1 MKHYHH
7 PVRGRKRES
16 DGDGKRDSFRIARR
30 GLIVALLVGVSLTGC
45 SAADKGISMADQKSG
60 TSSTA
65 SMDTEM
71 LKKEG
76 ASKQADGNSA
86 SPAPSAV
93 NPSADPAA
101 ADGFDRKVIYKGNLV
116 AEVEDY
122 AKAQR
127 ALRELVTAS
136 GAYILQFTEDNT
148 ASEIGG
154 TFTIKVAAGGFSS
167 LLDGIEKISP
177 TRQRNITGQDVTEEY
192 VDLTSRLK
200 AKEVVEARLLAFMEK
215 ATKSDELLAFS
226 AELGKVQEEIERIKG
241 RMRFLDQNVQYSTV
255 ELKLVQPKE
264 GVLLKGAGTPFGK
277 QIGSTF
283 TKSIDFIFTLLKG
296 LVIFVTAL
304 LPVAAIALVIG
315 LPIYFGI
322 RSRNRRI
329 MKQVEAQKLAQASE
343 SRQPDSF
350 HEKGKALE
358 DNADPVRQEE
368 STATEKEK
376 P

>member
-1 MKHYHH
+1 M
-7 PVRGRKRES
+7 
-16 DGDGKRDSFRIARR
+16 IA
-30 GLIVALLVGVSLTGC
+30 ALFLGASLTGC
-45 SAADKGISMADQKSG
+45 SSADKLVSTADQKSG
-60 TSSTA
+60 TAATTSASTEL
-65 SMDTEM
+65 M
-71 LKKEG
+71 KKEG
-76 ASKQADGNSA
+76 AAKQADGNS
-86 SPAPSAV
+86 SPAPAAV
-93 NPSADPAA
+93 NPSSTPAA
-101 ADGFDRKVIYKGNLV
+101 GDGFDRKVIYKGNLT

-122 AKAQR
+122 AKAQK

-148 ASEIGG
+148 SSEIGG

-200 AKEVVEARLLAFMEK
+200 AKKVVESRLLAFMEK

-226 AELGKVQEEIERIKG
+226 AELGKVQEEIERIQG
-241 RMRFLDQNVQYSTV
+241 RMRYLDQNVEYSTV

-264 GVLLKGAGTPFGK
+264 GSILKGSGTPFGK

-283 TKSIDFIFTLLKG
+283 TKSIDFIVTVLKG

-315 LPIYFGI
+315 LPVYFGV
-322 RSRNRRI
+322 RSRSRRR
-329 MKQVEAQKLAQASE
+329 MRRVEAQKFAQASE
-343 SRQPDSF
+343 PPSESQKPESLP
-350 HEKGKALE
+350 EKGTAPEENTERVLQDE
-358 DNADPVRQEE
+358 SAVADK
-368 STATEKEK
+368 EKE
-376 P
+376 

>member
-1 MKHYHH
+1 MKHNH

-16 DGDGKRDSFRIARR
+16 DGDGKRDSFRITRR
-30 GLIVALLVGVSLTGC
+30 GLIVALLVSVSLTGC
-45 SAADKGISMADQKSG
+45 SAADNGASTADQKSG
-60 TSSTA
+60 TAATA
-65 SMDTEM
+65 SANTEM

-86 SPAPSAV
+86 SPAPAAV
-93 NPSADPAA
+93 NPSATPAA

-241 RMRFLDQNVQYSTV
+241 RMRFLDQNVEYSTV
-255 ELKLVQPKE
+255 ELKLYQPKE
-264 GVLLKGAGTPFGK
+264 GGLLKGAGTPFGK

-283 TKSIDFIFTLLKG
+283 TKSIDFIFTILKG

-315 LPIYFGI
+315 LPIYFGV

-329 MKQVEAQKLAQASE
+329 MKQVEAQKFAQASE
-343 SRQPDSF
+343 SLQPESF

-358 DNADPVRQEE
+358 ENTDPARQEE
-368 STATEKEK
+368 STVPEKEK
-376 P
+376 Q

>member
-1 MKHYHH
+1 MKHNH
-7 PVRGRKRES
+7 PVRGRKRER

-30 GLIVALLVGVSLTGC
+30 GLIVALLIGASLTGC
-45 SAADKGISMADQKSG
+45 SAADKGASTADQKSG
-60 TSSTA
+60 VAATTSA
-65 SMDTEM
+65 NTELM
-71 LKKEG
+71 KKEG
-76 ASKQADGNSA
+76 ADKQADGNSA
-86 SPAPSAV
+86 SPAPAAV
-93 NPSADPAA
+93 NPSATQAA

-122 AKAQR
+122 AKAQK

-154 TFTIKVAAGGFSS
+154 TFTIKVAAGGFPS

-241 RMRFLDQNVQYSTV
+241 RMRFLDQNVEYSTV
-255 ELKLVQPKE
+255 ELKLYQPKE
-264 GVLLKGAGTPFGK
+264 AALLKGGGTPFGK

-283 TKSIDFIFTLLKG
+283 TKSVDFMVMIFKG
-296 LVIFVTAL
+296 LVIFMTAL
-304 LPVAAIALVIG
+304 IPVAAIALVIG
-315 LPIYFGI
+315 LPIYFFL
-322 RSRNRRI
+322 RSKSKRRI
-329 MKQVEAQKLAQASE
+329 SQAEAQKPAQASDN
-343 SRQPDSF
+343 QP
-350 HEKGKALE
+350 LE
-358 DNADPVRQEE
+358 DNAAPVQQAEQQEP
-368 STATEKEK
+368 EKEK
-376 P
+376 